1 MSNQQYNSANTSI
14 NKTKLP
20 AIYNK
25 IDWEKL
31 RKNWYNNHNYMP
43 YVYDYGCGRYTN
55 HIRKFLEE
63 KGFEY
68 VGYDPYWRS
77 EGKWLRKNPPA
88 VVICSNVLNVIAE
101 DNIVKEII
109 KKLQSYKQPY
119 FITVYEGNGSGIGAV
134 SQKNCYQRNLKT
146 ASYRFFYEYKGFAI
160 KKSVIT
166 DEKYKKYLK

>member
-1 MSNQQYNSANTSI
+1 MQKYNSAHTSI
-14 NKTKLP
+14 NKNKLP

-101 DNIVKEII
+101 DEIVEDIVKEITQYDS
-109 KKLQSYKQPY
+109 L
-119 FITVYEGNGSGIGAV
+119 FFVTVYEGNKEGKGKVNGTS
-134 SQKNCYQRNLKT
+134 YQRNLRT
-146 ASYRFFYEYKGFAI
+146 VEYKRFWPPSKNI
-160 KKSVIT
+160 CIRKSVIT
-166 DEKYKKYLK
+166 YNNYIQYIK